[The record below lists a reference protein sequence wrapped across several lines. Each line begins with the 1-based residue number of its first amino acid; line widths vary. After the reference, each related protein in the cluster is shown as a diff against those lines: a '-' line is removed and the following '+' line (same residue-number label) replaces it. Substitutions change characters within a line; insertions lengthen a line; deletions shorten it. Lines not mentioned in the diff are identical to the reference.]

1 MDLMDQ
7 INKFYFTM
15 SINELR
21 LMNNQVIRKDIT
33 YNSRLYL
40 DIISYQENCTVT
52 FLANAM
58 NVSKSA
64 VTIKVNEL
72 IKQGLVTKTQS
83 DKDKRVFYLN
93 LNECMVKEYGLYDDR
108 FQTAIEEID
117 AKYTKQDIDKF
128 CGILEIICK
137 NFII

>member
-108 FQTAIEEID
+108 FQTAIDEIY